1 MQQLIGAVRMKKSI
15 VFLFHAGFWICYF
28 FLALFL
34 TMILMAMI
42 YYSQEEEPDRA
53 MGFIFLTLQFLALF
67 PSVSTFY
74 ICYRFLFPKYLQQ
87 EKIKRSI
94 FYSIGLAMSLSFVA
108 ITLAS
113 LAHGTSSNPTDIAA
127 SVVFFLLI
135 SFVSFLCGIMGLVIR
150 GFITW
155 YEEIKL
161 KQALQAKNQ
170 EMELALLKA
179 QLDPHFLFNTLNNI
193 DVLLLRDAQTGSN
206 YLNKLSDIMRF
217 ILFETKTKEI
227 LLTQEIE
234 YIKKYIAL
242 QKIRT
247 ANEQYVDFEVI
258 GSADNHMIAPMAF
271 IPFIENAFKHTTNKK
286 LENAIGIHIQVD
298 ELGIHL
304 TCRNKFDAHRKP
316 EHSNGLGNQLIEK
329 RLQLL
334 YPDRHTLNITNQN
347 ETYQV
352 QLSIQ
357 YD

>member
-1 MQQLIGAVRMKKSI
+1 MKKSI
-15 VFLFHAGFWICYF
+15 IFLFHAGFWICYF

-34 TMILMAMI
+34 TMIFMAMI
-42 YYSQEEEPDRA
+42 YYSQDEEPETA
-53 MGFIFLTLQFLALF
+53 MGYIFLTLQFLALF
-67 PSVSTFY
+67 PSISSFY
-74 ICYRFLFPKYLQQ
+74 IFYRFLFPKYLQQ

-94 FYSIGLAMSLSFVA
+94 FYGISIAIAVSFFAV
-108 ITLAS
+108 TLAYM
-113 LAHGTSSNPTDIAA
+113 AHSNASDAADIAA
-127 SVVFFLLI
+127 FIVFFFFI
-135 SFVSFLCGIMGLVIR
+135 SFVSFLCGVMGLVIR

-161 KQALQAKNQ
+161 KQALQQKNQ

-179 QLDPHFLFNTLNNI
+179 QLDPHFLFNTINNI
-193 DVLLLRDAQTGSN
+193 DVLLLRDAKAGSD

-217 ILFETKTKEI
+217 ILFETKTEEI
-227 LLTQEIE
+227 PLAQEIT
-234 YIKKYIAL
+234 YIEKYIAL

-247 ANEQYVDFEVI
+247 ANEQYVNFEI
-258 GSADNHMIAPMAF
+258 MGSPDHHSIAPMVF

-286 LENAIGIHIQVD
+286 IENAISIHIQVD

-304 TCRNKFDAHRKP
+304 TCKNKFDTNRKP
-316 EHSNGLGNQLIEK
+316 DHSNGLGNQLIEK

-334 YPDRHTLNITNQN
+334 YPNQHRLNITNEN

-357 YD
+357 HEKIHLHHH